1 MHVNIFKRVK
11 AVINRLLSIIILAKD
26 YLDLFTKYQVI
37 SLWQMGFSYRLEVST
52 TMEVKIILLSFKE
65 DEYHLL

>member
-37 SLWQMGFSYRLEVST
+37 SLWQMRFSYRLEVST
-52 TMEVKIILLSFKE
+52 TMEVKIILLSLKE
-65 DEYHLL
+65 DEYHL